1 MQTSKNER
9 APMNNRLDE
18 LFFQL
23 QARGRKALTVF
34 LMGGDPD
41 LETSLKLLRASLE
54 GGADIVEIGVPF
66 SDPLADGP
74 VIQKASQRARVN
86 QTTLADIFS
95 LVREL
100 RKEHDTPI
108 VLLSYWNP
116 IYQYGPEQFFQQAK
130 KIGVDGLV
138 IPDLPYEEKRPFR
151 PAAEA
156 CGLVLIDFMTPLTG
170 EERAQKILQQA
181 AGFIYCVTVSGV
193 TGVRDQLAETLEKSA
208 AIVRNVT
215 RVPLLAGF
223 GISSPAQARQAVQ
236 WTEGVIVGSALVQE
250 VENHLEQLDAL
261 PERIREQV
269 RGFRRALDP

>member
-1 MQTSKNER
+1 MPASKNER
-9 APMNNRLDE
+9 GIMHNRLE
-18 LFFQL
+18 ERFYQL
-23 QARGRKALTVF
+23 QLHGAKALAVF

-54 GGADIVEIGVPF
+54 GGADILEIGVPF

-74 VIQKASQRARVN
+74 VIQKASQRARAN
-86 QTTLADIFS
+86 QTTIENIFY

-100 RKEHDTPI
+100 RKEHDAPV

-156 CGLVLIDFMTPLTG
+156 CGMILIDFMTPLTG
-170 EERAQKILQQA
+170 EERAHKILQQA

-208 AIVRNVT
+208 AIVRNAT

-223 GISSPAQARQAVQ
+223 GISSPSQARQAMQ

-250 VENHLEQLDAL
+250 VENHLEKREAL

-269 RGFRRALDP
+269 RGFRRALDS